1 MAKKMTKK
9 ELQAIAAT
17 AVNQHLAAGT
27 ADQLTLETILTTLP
41 GGAGGEAQIYACL
54 ALKASPGM
62 TMEALQSDACA
73 EAELNFSTAG
83 WIVGREWGDYKGFG
97 GLDYLWERRH
107 EKLEGDKRARW
118 HYYLLPAGV
127 TLADADPRTNTRY
140 TNLGRINSYAKPG
153 DLVVGKYYVF
163 DGYSGPGSVWH
174 SSREAWHG
182 DIQDRVF
189 IASCYLGMV
198 REWGTDS
205 AGNRVRKWD
214 FIEASGPGHENW
226 QRLMGS
232 RQLFLGCIADDGVRV
247 AIPITTTKASK

>member
-9 ELQAIAAT
+9 ELQAIAT
-17 AVNQHLAAGT
+17 EVVNTHLAEGIAH
-27 ADQLTLETILTTLP
+27 QLKLETILATLP

-83 WIVGREWGDYKGFG
+83 WIVGRFWGDHKGFG

-118 HYYLLPAGV
+118 HYYLLPAGEI
-127 TLADADPRTNTRY
+127 LSQADPRINTRN
-140 TNLGRINSYAKPG
+140 TNLGRIGSYAKPG
-153 DLVVGKYYVF
+153 DLVVGRYHVF
-163 DGYSGPGSVWH
+163 DSYGVGGSGWKGC
-174 SSREAWHG
+174 REYDAEKE
-182 DIQDRVF
+182 RVL

-198 REWGTDS
+198 RDWGTDS

-214 FIEASGPGHENW
+214 FIDASGPDHENW

-232 RQLFLGCIADDGVRV
+232 RQLFLGCISDTGDRV
-247 AIPITTTKASK
+247 AVPLTTTRASK